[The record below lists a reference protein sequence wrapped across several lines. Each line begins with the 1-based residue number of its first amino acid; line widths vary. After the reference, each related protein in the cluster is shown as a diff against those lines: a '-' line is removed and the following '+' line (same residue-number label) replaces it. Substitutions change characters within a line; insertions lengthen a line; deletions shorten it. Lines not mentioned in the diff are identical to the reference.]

1 MRTAGQGPG
10 GFEKRDGFIK
20 PGQDLVVA
28 GYAGMA
34 GARLIFQKKKE
45 KLEGH
50 FAPSFLRC
58 LEEKDSYNVKEWL
71 ENELKQTTIATGLRQ
86 ALNKNGN
93 LGEMIAFV
101 IKNSGYYTQKEAD
114 DLERH
119 LVMLNSK
126 TSAERIKAKA
136 DILLDN
142 HKYNMAISFYQS
154 IINKGTNSELSET
167 FYGSV
172 YNNLGVAYTRLFE
185 YDEALVAFRNAYR
198 LNSAAESLE
207 SIILCDLMSGNAT
220 NLKNDVEKYKVS
232 DQVVNRLRTEII
244 QLKAHIHVNWN
255 DTIEKDYISRRKREY
270 IVEINS

>member
-1 MRTAGQGPG
+1 MSDITMCTLHS
-10 GFEKRDGFIK
+10 EKPYYITEINK
-20 PGQDLVVA
+20 NIYSIEELNYYLYNYLYLVDEEFFSES
-28 GYAGMA
+28 
-34 GARLIFQKKKE
+34 LI
-45 KLEGH
+45 
-50 FAPSFLRC
+50 
-58 LEEKDSYNVKEWL
+58 DYI

-154 IINKGTNSELSET
+154 IINKGTNSELC
-167 FYGSV
+167 
-172 YNNLGVAYTRLFE
+172 L
-185 YDEALVAFRNAYR
+185 
-198 LNSAAESLE
+198 
-207 SIILCDLMSGNAT
+207 
-220 NLKNDVEKYKVS
+220 
-232 DQVVNRLRTEII
+232 
-244 QLKAHIHVNWN
+244 
-255 DTIEKDYISRRKREY
+255 
-270 IVEINS
+270 

>member
-1 MRTAGQGPG
+1 MKN
-10 GFEKRDGFIK
+10 FFSES
-20 PGQDLVVA
+20 
-28 GYAGMA
+28 
-34 GARLIFQKKKE
+34 LI
-45 KLEGH
+45 
-50 FAPSFLRC
+50 
-58 LEEKDSYNVKEWL
+58 DYI